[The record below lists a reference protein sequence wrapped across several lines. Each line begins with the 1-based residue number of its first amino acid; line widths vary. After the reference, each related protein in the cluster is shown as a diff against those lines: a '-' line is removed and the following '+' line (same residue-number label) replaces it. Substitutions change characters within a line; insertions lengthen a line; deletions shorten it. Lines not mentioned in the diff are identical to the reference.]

1 MLQNF
6 DTMLSRL
13 KAAVNSVVDS
23 LGKDTKQVKQLHSHI
38 TAGNEDAAVELYLG
52 EGGDGR
58 SASRVQKEK
67 EREKRL
73 NCALKVNEPF
83 ILRG

>member
-6 DTMLSRL
+6 DTLLSRL

-38 TAGNEDAAVELYLG
+38 TAGNEDAAVELKLG

-58 SASRVQKEK
+58 SASR
-67 EREKRL
+67 
-73 NCALKVNEPF
+73 
-83 ILRG
+83 